1 MAKLR
6 TDLQPDLRTG
16 LQAETAL
23 PETPQA
29 ARLAS
34 LEGIRCLA
42 ALAILLYHAQL
53 YFTEYG
59 YTPQPTGL
67 VNNLQR
73 LASANSQLT
82 PNLLLQILATPVW
95 FGFQWVDVFVL
106 ISGFALVL
114 SLKGRPLRLGE
125 FYRRRFL
132 RILLPFWTVTWL
144 SYPLLWLLGW
154 MTDSYRPNLWHVFA
168 GASFPLLYQYD
179 AQLLLPTSGPWWFMP
194 LIFSLVL
201 LFPLLWWL
209 LQRWGARNLL
219 LVSLAITLTYRA
231 VAIYGF
237 SGHPTYISLA
247 NETGA
252 GWSPFLSLLAK
263 LSTFVCGMAAA
274 QMYLRTGNLKPG
286 VDGWRFSKMLKFG
299 LICYGLGFCC
309 QFSRWGWIVAD
320 LLLPLG
326 LTACSLV
333 LLGWLERFAWL
344 RQSMIR
350 LGAHSYSYFL
360 IHNFVVDRT
369 IHLLVGSNLPLY
381 LAMLPIMVVEALLF
395 SILADYTT
403 PLIQQVV
410 SSGWRYLD
418 LKLVASRRPQQV

>member
-6 TDLQPDLRTG
+6 TDLQPALRTG
-16 LQAETAL
+16 LQAKTAPPKTS
-23 PETPQA
+23 PETPQG

-53 YFTEYG
+53 YFTGYG
-59 YTPQPTGL
+59 YTPQPTGFA
-67 VNNLQR
+67 NNLQR
-73 LASANSQLT
+73 LAFANSQR
-82 PNLLLQILATPVW
+82 
-95 FGFQWVDVFVL
+95 
-106 ISGFALVL
+106 S
-114 SLKGRPLRLGE
+114 S
-125 FYRRRFL
+125 
-132 RILLPFWTVTWL
+132 RILK
-144 SYPLLWLLGW
+144 LG
-154 MTDSYRPNLWHVFA
+154 V
-168 GASFPLLYQYD
+168 
-179 AQLLLPTSGPWWFMP
+179 
-194 LIFSLVL
+194 
-201 LFPLLWWL
+201 
-209 LQRWGARNLL
+209 
-219 LVSLAITLTYRA
+219 
-231 VAIYGF
+231 
-237 SGHPTYISLA
+237 
-247 NETGA
+247 
-252 GWSPFLSLLAK
+252 
-263 LSTFVCGMAAA
+263 
-274 QMYLRTGNLKPG
+274 
-286 VDGWRFSKMLKFG
+286 
-299 LICYGLGFCC
+299 ICYGLGFYC

-333 LLGWLERFAWL
+333 LLGWLEQFTRL

-381 LAMLPIMVVEALLF
+381 LGMLPIMVVEALLF

-418 LKLVASRRPQQV
+418 FKLVGSRQPQQV